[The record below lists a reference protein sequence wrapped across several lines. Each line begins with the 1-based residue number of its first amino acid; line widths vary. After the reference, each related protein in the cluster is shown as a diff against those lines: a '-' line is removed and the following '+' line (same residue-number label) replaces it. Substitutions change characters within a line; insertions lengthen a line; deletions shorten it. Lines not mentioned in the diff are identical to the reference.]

1 MGRATAG
8 SALSLILVFFAFAWA
23 IPTPANARAC
33 RGNPI
38 AWCDYSSSVPI
49 ATSGS
54 VQIVLEATCGVTL
67 LAVAG
72 PLMHLAALSL

>member
-1 MGRATAG
+1 MRALVAG
-8 SALSLILVFFAFAWA
+8 TQLRGVTIVPVFRFA
-23 IPTPANARAC
+23 TP
-33 RGNPI
+33 
-38 AWCDYSSSVPI
+38 
-49 ATSGS
+49 GS